1 LQLINVA
8 RTYFNLSKLEEK
20 NEHGGYLSVSI
31 GDALSPDATIEGGF
45 AGKLYKIVLLIVNG
59 SLISF

>member
-1 LQLINVA
+1 VA

-20 NEHGGYLSVSI
+20 NEHGGYLSVCI
-31 GDALSPDATIEGGF
+31 EDALSPDATVEGGF
-45 AGKLYKIVLLIVNG
+45 AGKIYKMFFFIVNG